1 MLRTSRRFVVVLG
14 IAVLSTLPSSLPLR
28 AQSASSASKGQVSEE
43 DHTAH
48 QTKDMQGKMQAMRAK
63 MMADAKAQDAR
74 IATLV
79 ARMNS
84 ATGAARTDAMA
95 ELLTAMVQQHKSM
108 RDHMDAMMQM
118 HDSMMMQM
126 MPSSGRGK

>member
-14 IAVLSTLPSSLPLR
+14 IAVLSPLPSSLPLH
-28 AQSASSASKGQVSEE
+28 AQSTTAPQAQGGTASADGQMKG
-43 DHTAH
+43 
-48 QTKDMQGKMQAMRAK
+48 MQGKMQAMRAK
-63 MMADAKAQDAR
+63 MMADMKAQDAR

-126 MPSSGRGK
+126 MPPAGGGK